1 MAKYIIMA
9 MALALLVACSSSDK
23 NEAFNITEEFAKANE
38 DFEDKRHEDARMKFE
53 NIIRMDTEYIF
64 APLAQLRVAD
74 SYVADDN
81 PELAIEEFRRFLDT
95 YPRHKYAAYAQYNI
109 GLVYFK
115 LIKGPERGYGA
126 ALNALDAFRE
136 LNGRY
141 PRNPYRQDAEL
152 KIEHSEDIIAE
163 HELMV
168 ASFYFKRT
176 AYHGAIERFD
186 GLVEAFPKYGD
197 NPEVLWRLAVS
208 HKGLGDN
215 ARSDEYLQRLISLFP
230 DSKYVKKARKH
241 ISKLQDE

>member
-1 MAKYIIMA
+1 MA
-9 MALALLVACSSSDK
+9 MALGLLVACSSADK
-23 NEAFNITEEFAKANE
+23 TAPYDTAKEFAKANE
-38 DFEDKRHEDARMKFE
+38 EFEDKRHEDARQRFE
-53 NIIRMDTEYIF
+53 NIIRMDTEYIY

-81 PELAIEEFRRFLDT
+81 PELAIDEFRRFLDT

-136 LNGRY
+136 LNGLY
-141 PRNPYRQDAEL
+141 PRNPYREDAEL
-152 KIEHSEDIIAE
+152 KIEHAEKIIAE

-168 ASFYFKRT
+168 GSFYFSRT
-176 AYHGAIERFD
+176 AYNGAIDRLE
-186 GLVEAFPKYGD
+186 GLIEAFPKYGND
-197 NPEVLWRLAVS
+197 PEVLWRLAVS
-208 HKGLGDN
+208 HKGLGNDS
-215 ARSDEYLQRLISLFP
+215 RSQEYLTRLEALFP

-241 ISKLQDE
+241 ISKLEEE